1 MIDKNIRTS
10 IHDRIDLLQAGK
22 DPYMIARLESGWVC
36 LSDQPFIEGHCVFF
50 ADPVAFSIND
60 LSEIQRMAYSRDVCK
75 VGDALIKA
83 LGAYRINY
91 ETMCNVAQSLHSHIT
106 PRFESEPEAK
116 RRERPALAYPNPL
129 RSQPDAQLA
138 EKIKRHL

>member
-1 MIDKNIRTS
+1 MIDRKARTP
-10 IHDRIDLLQAGK
+10 IHDRIELLRAGN

-75 VGDALIKA
+75 VGDALINA

-106 PRFESEPEAK
+106 PRFENEPEPK
-116 RRERPALAYPNPL
+116 RRERPAIAYA
-129 RSQPDAQLA
+129 DAQKVSPNLELA
-138 EKIKRHL
+138 AKIRRNL